1 MIRQKVMLTIMS
13 VCLVN
18 INISAAELLPEESTS
33 SVEISFEEEIEET
46 ESDLKL
52 EDCVTTEVVLDQ
64 YYEESA
70 VETESYEELV
80 NQEIMD
86 SVPPETESMVN
97 NLKSVE
103 EIIGKTDQIKQI
115 SKENEQLMNLQE
127 GELILLSQL
136 SQLVDETTTT
146 LEQYKVAYAINQ
158 ETGDPLDA
166 MIYRYN
172 GTNHAYI
179 LNENAEVTDEL
190 KADFKNFIK
199 ECYEDGS
206 ISAARSESEI
216 VTITA
221 EAFYTDTYI
230 EGAGVEHT
238 GTWGVTTLLE
248 VEPKYTSTGAY
259 DIYTIHAI
267 HRVYPY
273 AWTKYVTTYYS
284 HGINIYYAEDTVTT
298 GTPADEEI
306 SLNNNQTYS
315 FAVSIPP
322 SFSYNM
328 TWTGNTGTEMKA
340 RRRNHQHDIVF
351 RNNEGVFGTADD
363 GYFQYDSYTNMW
375 GNKKTPFTF
384 LYNEAIGNA
393 ICGNGKD
400 FHMYGGEWLIVTP
413 NFNHSPST
421 DTGFVWEGRDYSCV
435 FNPAYYLNSYQDL
448 RNAFGNDYSAA
459 FQHFINNGMAE
470 GRQAI
475 TSFNVYA
482 YMERYDDLRQAFGT
496 DLVKYYLHYIDY
508 GFSEGRLAIPLN

>member
-52 EDCVTTEVVLDQ
+52 EDSVTTEVVLDQ

-172 GTNHAYI
+172 GTNHTYI
-179 LNENAEVTDEL
+179 LNENPSPERYPVTNPSCMASARTAV
-190 KADFKNFIK
+190 KYRSTN
-199 ECYEDGS
+199 GS
-206 ISAARSESEI
+206 ARSRI
-216 VTITA
+216 ALGMTI
-221 EAFYTDTYI
+221 
-230 EGAGVEHT
+230 
-238 GTWGVTTLLE
+238 
-248 VEPKYTSTGAY
+248 
-259 DIYTIHAI
+259 
-267 HRVYPY
+267 Y
-273 AWTKYVTTYYS
+273 AVILCCSIFKPL
-284 HGINIYYAEDTVTT
+284 ID
-298 GTPADEEI
+298 AD
-306 SLNNNQTYS
+306 S
-315 FAVSIPP
+315 
-322 SFSYNM
+322 
-328 TWTGNTGTEMKA
+328 
-340 RRRNHQHDIVF
+340 
-351 RNNEGVFGTADD
+351 
-363 GYFQYDSYTNMW
+363 
-375 GNKKTPFTF
+375 
-384 LYNEAIGNA
+384 
-393 ICGNGKD
+393 
-400 FHMYGGEWLIVTP
+400 
-413 NFNHSPST
+413 SP
-421 DTGFVWEGRDYSCV
+421 
-435 FNPAYYLNSYQDL
+435 
-448 RNAFGNDYSAA
+448 
-459 FQHFINNGMAE
+459 
-470 GRQAI
+470 
-475 TSFNVYA
+475 
-482 YMERYDDLRQAFGT
+482 
-496 DLVKYYLHYIDY
+496 
-508 GFSEGRLAIPLN
+508 

>member
-1 MIRQKVMLTIMS
+1 M
-13 VCLVN
+13 
-18 INISAAELLPEESTS
+18 
-33 SVEISFEEEIEET
+33 
-46 ESDLKL
+46 
-52 EDCVTTEVVLDQ
+52 
-64 YYEESA
+64 
-70 VETESYEELV
+70 
-80 NQEIMD
+80 
-86 SVPPETESMVN
+86 
-97 NLKSVE
+97 
-103 EIIGKTDQIKQI
+103 
-115 SKENEQLMNLQE
+115 
-127 GELILLSQL
+127 
-136 SQLVDETTTT
+136 
-146 LEQYKVAYAINQ
+146 
-158 ETGDPLDA
+158 
-166 MIYRYN
+166 
-172 GTNHAYI
+172 
-179 LNENAEVTDEL
+179 
-190 KADFKNFIK
+190 
-199 ECYEDGS
+199 
-206 ISAARSESEI
+206 
-216 VTITA
+216 TITA

-315 FAVSIPP
+315 FAVSILP

>member
-52 EDCVTTEVVLDQ
+52 EDSVTTEVVLDQ

-172 GTNHAYI
+172 GTNHTYI

-221 EAFYTDTYI
+221 EAFYTDTYMREQELNI
-230 EGAGVEHT
+230 QEH
-238 GTWGVTTLLE
+238 
-248 VEPKYTSTGAY
+248 
-259 DIYTIHAI
+259 
-267 HRVYPY
+267 
-273 AWTKYVTTYYS
+273 
-284 HGINIYYAEDTVTT
+284 
-298 GTPADEEI
+298 
-306 SLNNNQTYS
+306 
-315 FAVSIPP
+315 
-322 SFSYNM
+322 
-328 TWTGNTGTEMKA
+328 
-340 RRRNHQHDIVF
+340 
-351 RNNEGVFGTADD
+351 
-363 GYFQYDSYTNMW
+363 
-375 GNKKTPFTF
+375 
-384 LYNEAIGNA
+384 
-393 ICGNGKD
+393 
-400 FHMYGGEWLIVTP
+400 GE
-413 NFNHSPST
+413 
-421 DTGFVWEGRDYSCV
+421 
-435 FNPAYYLNSYQDL
+435 
-448 RNAFGNDYSAA
+448 
-459 FQHFINNGMAE
+459 
-470 GRQAI
+470 
-475 TSFNVYA
+475 
-482 YMERYDDLRQAFGT
+482 
-496 DLVKYYLHYIDY
+496 
-508 GFSEGRLAIPLN
+508 

>member
-1 MIRQKVMLTIMS
+1 MVRQKVMLTIMS

-46 ESDLKL
+46 ESDFEL
-52 EDCVTTEVVLDQ
+52 EDSVTTEAVLDQ
-64 YYEESA
+64 YEESA

-80 NQEIMD
+80 NQEIID

-103 EIIGKTDQIKQI
+103 ETVGKTNQIKQI
-115 SKENEQLMNLQE
+115 SKEAEQLMNLQE

-136 SQLVDETTTT
+136 SQLVDGTTTT
-146 LEQYKVAYAINQ
+146 LEQYPVAYAINP
-158 ETGDPLDA
+158 ETGVPLDA

-172 GTNHAYI
+172 GINHTYI
-179 LNENAEVTDEL
+179 LNENAEITDEL
-190 KADFKNFIK
+190 QADFKNFIK

-238 GTWGVTTLLE
+238 GTWGVKTLLE
-248 VEPKYTSTGAY
+248 VEPKYASTGAF

-284 HGINIYYAEDTVTT
+284 HGINIYYEGDTVTM
-298 GTPADEEI
+298 GTPADKEI
-306 SLNNNQTYS
+306 SLNNSQVYS
-315 FAVSIPP
+315 FAVGIPP
-322 SFSYNM
+322 TFSYNM
-328 TWTGNTGTEMKA
+328 TWTGNTGTQMKA
-340 RRRNHQHDIVF
+340 RRRDHQHDIVF

-363 GYFQYDSYTNMW
+363 GYFQYDSYTTMW
-375 GNKKTPFTF
+375 GNKKVPFTF
-384 LYNEAIGNA
+384 VYNEVIGNA
-393 ICGNGKD
+393 IYGNGED
-400 FHMYGGEWLIVTP
+400 FHMYGDKWCVVTP
-413 NFNHSPST
+413 NFNHAPST
-421 DTGFVWEGRDYSCV
+421 DTGYLWEGRDYSCV
-435 FNPAYYLNSYQDL
+435 FNPAYYLNNYQDL
-448 RNAFGNDYSAA
+448 RNAFGDDYSAA

-482 YMERYDDLRQAFGT
+482 YMKRYDDLRQAFGT

-508 GFSEGRLAIPLN
+508 GYSEGRLAIP

>member
-52 EDCVTTEVVLDQ
+52 EDSVTTEVVLDQ

-172 GTNHAYI
+172 GTNHTYI

-190 KADFKNFIK
+190 KADFKNFINALNILFALLII
-199 ECYEDGS
+199 YNLILAIFVQSSYMYIGYQGS
-206 ISAARSESEI
+206 QKVFVGTFESRNGISMVMIPAIAFILIRSE
-216 VTITA
+216 
-221 EAFYTDTYI
+221 YI
-230 EGAGVEHT
+230 YEKVRNKDI
-238 GTWGVTTLLE
+238 LLCFM
-248 VEPKYTSTGAY
+248 VLIIILLSKSSTGFIVGSLLVIY
-259 DIYTIHAI
+259 VLLLKKIKINININKLMSIYTI
-267 HRVYPY
+267 
-273 AWTKYVTTYYS
+273 
-284 HGINIYYAEDTVTT
+284 IYTQVVIFRIQET
-298 GTPADEEI
+298 
-306 SLNNNQTYS
+306 
-315 FAVSIPP
+315 
-322 SFSYNM
+322 
-328 TWTGNTGTEMKA
+328 
-340 RRRNHQHDIVF
+340 VF
-351 RNNEGVFGTADD
+351 RGFIENTLQKNVTLTGRTLIWDFIMKIIPNSLIFGYGRNDIIAQNAIIRDVTEAHNGLLEILLCTGIIGLFVFILILLNA
-363 GYFQYDSYTNMW
+363 FKALNKSNSKISYILSMAI
-375 GNKKTPFTF
+375 F
-384 LYNEAIGNA
+384 LYFCIALTESAFTYTKIGFWILIIISSN
-393 ICGNGKD
+393 IEKIIKQKD
-400 FHMYGGEWLIVTP
+400 NLGYKI
-413 NFNHSPST
+413 
-421 DTGFVWEGRDYSCV
+421 
-435 FNPAYYLNSYQDL
+435 
-448 RNAFGNDYSAA
+448 
-459 FQHFINNGMAE
+459 
-470 GRQAI
+470 
-475 TSFNVYA
+475 
-482 YMERYDDLRQAFGT
+482 
-496 DLVKYYLHYIDY
+496 
-508 GFSEGRLAIPLN
+508 